1 MVSNKKQQNSTGRS
15 RGRPSR
21 IGTDKILKNALRLF
35 ARHGYAETSFQM
47 IADHCGASQSAILH
61 HYPTKLALIEAVF
74 MQVLAH
80 NVSIISGSFKLED
93 NALTRLRKHFVGTLN
108 WAMNY
113 RDESGIIL
121 LIYYLAAYEKD
132 FTVLYQRI
140 LQGARLKIAEILAA
154 GKREKLF
161 FFDEPVESI
170 TQTMHD
176 ALLGG
181 VLNVMVS
188 GGGKKDAE
196 ALVKRWEA
204 LFRKMLMQ

>member
-1 MVSNKKQQNSTGRS
+1 MSNKKQT

-47 IADHCGASQSAILH
+47 IADSCGASQSAILH

-80 NVSIISGSFKLED
+80 NVAIISGSFHLED
-93 NALTRLRKHFVGTLN
+93 NAFTRLKKHFVGTLN
-108 WAMNY
+108 WAMTN

-140 LQGARLKIAEILAA
+140 LQGARQRIAEMLAA

-161 FFDEPVESI
+161 FFEEPIESM
-170 TQTMHD
+170 TATMHD

-181 VLNVMVS
+181 VVNVMVS

-196 ALVKRWEA
+196 ALVKRWDI
-204 LFRKMLMQ
+204 LYKKMLNVHK

>member
-1 MVSNKKQQNSTGRS
+1 MSNKKQT
-15 RGRPSR
+15 RGRPAR
-21 IGTDKILKNALRLF
+21 IGTDKILKNALKLF

-47 IADHCGASQSAILH
+47 IADSCGASQSAILH

-93 NALTRLRKHFVGTLN
+93 DAFTRLKKHFSGTLN

-121 LIYYLAAYEKD
+121 LIYYLAAYNKD
-132 FTVLYQRI
+132 FSLLYQRI
-140 LQGARLKIAEILAA
+140 LQGARQRIAEMLAA
-154 GKREKLF
+154 GKRERLF
-161 FFDEPVESI
+161 FFEQPIEAV
-170 TQTMHD
+170 TATMHD

-181 VLNVMVS
+181 VVNVMVS
-188 GGGKKDAE
+188 GGGKKNAE
-196 ALVKRWEA
+196 ALLKRWET
-204 LFRKMLMQ
+204 LYGKLLNVRT